1 MSTDVIKI
9 AEKDGLIKKINLELE
24 NKNQLIQDLK
34 NQLLKFMNVKN
45 LPQDSYHDFE

>member
-9 AEKDGLIKKINLELE
+9 AEKDGLIKKINLELQ

-34 NQLLKFMNVKN
+34 NQLMKFMNVKN
-45 LPQDSYHDFE
+45 LPQDGYHDFE